1 MQITWLP
8 QRKDY
13 FIAYAV
19 TIVVGWLLTQP
30 SESRSRRWIHI
41 LVSVGVVHF
50 GLYALSA
57 FQAVRKPD
65 FVGIDDS
72 QGYIQSVSIFLLVA
86 GALAVIWTGCLADLG
101 ALVFEFLLDSPDNR
115 GLPQERIEKA
125 FALLNA
131 GKKWRARRM
140 AGVCIRADSGNLNT
154 RLAAARLFMLA
165 GAPWRARWHCYYILL
180 KRRSSPDYRF
190 GARDLLDEIRVNHPS
205 RLASLF
211 MRKPRKIR
219 LR

>member
-8 QRKDY
+8 QRRDY
-13 FIAYAV
+13 YIAYAV
-19 TIVVGWLLTQP
+19 TIVIGWLLTQP
-30 SESRSRRWIHI
+30 SESRGRRWIHI
-41 LVSVGVVHF
+41 FVSVGVVHF

-72 QGYIQSVSIFLLVA
+72 EGYIKSVSIFLLVA

-101 ALVFEFLLDSPDNR
+101 ALVFQFLLDSPDNR
-115 GLPQERIEKA
+115 SLPQERIERA
-125 FALLNA
+125 FVLLNA
-131 GKKWRARRM
+131 GKKWRARRV
-140 AGVCIRADSGNLNT
+140 AGICIREDRSNLNT

-165 GAPWRARWHCYYILL
+165 GSPWRARWHCYYILL
-180 KRRSSPDYRF
+180 KRRSSPAYRF
-190 GARDLLDEIRVNHPS
+190 GARHLLDEIRTNHPS
-205 RLASLF
+205 RVESLLL
-211 MRKPRKIR
+211 RKPQKIR